1 MGNDRAGAGQ
11 VSQAVPPDH
20 VAERDHRSDRA
31 DPQAVRLE
39 RVQDRAGRRSFLEV
53 PFVVHARDESWVAPL
68 FIERREHLDPERNPF
83 LKGIEIAYWVAR
95 RGDRLVGRISAQV
108 NAKHLSI
115 HADGTGHFGYF
126 DVLDDSEAARALI
139 ATAAAWLEER
149 GLTRMAGPFNPSI
162 NDECGLLVDGFTT
175 PPAVMMPH
183 GLPYQQ
189 RLLEALGFEKVQDLY
204 AYWFDM
210 QGPWPIGVE
219 ALIRRSLAMPGLT
232 LRTIDMRR
240 FEDEVRL
247 VCDIFN
253 DAWADNWGFV
263 PITEAESLHLAKSIK
278 PLVKAGHFAIAE
290 LDGQPAAMAVT
301 LPNLNAAIADLGG
314 RLLPLGW
321 AKLLWRLKVSG
332 IGSMRLPLAGV
343 RRRYQTT
350 TKGAAMIMAV
360 IAHTRD
366 YNRDHGVAWGELSWV
381 LESNPRM
388 NSLIR
393 KVGGV
398 PYKTYRI
405 YARPLGKGTTSPALG
420 G

>member
-1 MGNDRAGAGQ
+1 MDDDVHQGEASRAAR
-11 VSQAVPPDH
+11 PDH
-20 VAERDHRSDRA
+20 GAEGSRGPGRGNPPPLRVE
-31 DPQAVRLE
+31 AVR
-39 RVQDRAGRRSFLEV
+39 DKAGRRAFLEV
-53 PFVVHARDESWVAPL
+53 PFVVHADDESWVAPL
-68 FIERREHLDPERNPF
+68 FIERREHLDPGRNPF

-95 RGDRLVGRISAQV
+95 RGDRPVGRISAQV

-115 HADGTGHFGYF
+115 HADGAGHFGYF
-126 DVLDDSEAARALI
+126 DVLDDPDAAAALI
-139 ATAAAWLEER
+139 GTAAAWLKER
-149 GLTRMAGPFNPSI
+149 GLDRMAGPFNPSI
-162 NDECGLLVDGFTT
+162 NDECGLLVDGFST

-183 GLPYQQ
+183 GRPYQQ
-189 RLLEALGFEKVQDLY
+189 RLLEDLGFTKAQDLY

-210 QGPWPIGVE
+210 QAPWPPGVDG
-219 ALIRRSLAMPGLT
+219 LIRRSLAMRGLT

-253 DAWADNWGFV
+253 DAWAGNWGFV
-263 PITEAESLHLAKSIK
+263 PITDEESLHLAKSIK
-278 PLVKAGHFAIAE
+278 PLVKSGHFAIAE
-290 LDGQPAAMAVT
+290 LDGDPAAMAVT

-321 AKLLWRLKVSG
+321 AKLLWRLKVQG

-405 YARPLGKGTTSPALG
+405 YSRSIGTDAGPAPQAAS
-420 G
+420 